1 MGGIYFE
8 VESPKIQCALT
19 VIDLDGKETT
29 KTLKGCKYIF
39 PHEVFKNCIDLS
51 EILSA
56 RDAREKQNKNP
67 DKLPRKYFEREGVHK
82 YWDTK
87 SLISDQLGVG
97 ARLND
102 DQKEL
107 ARQYNLKCYAFFCY
121 TVKMWTQYNEE
132 KLGIRKGREILTGGL
147 QLATNTMPQGDLIL
161 IPLNRNIGYQ
171 HTTHIVIHLD
181 QADPDLGRKKF
192 QPAIEQLAKDI
203 SNHVVTFFSERW
215 WKHLKKATGALP
227 GIADNLKLHQWVR
240 EFETHEEKKPLTITR
255 KNLFVP
261 LKKLSITAEP
271 KSEQDVISLFNQL
284 LASGVIRGI
293 RLMATSQ
300 HEQYDGIFRFCIEEP
315 FERHQFNKN
324 KNPLGLN
331 SNNFQEV
338 ISEPKLLEY
347 KYSFDGLI
355 EDFQKNIKKEQDID
369 LVVAWELGEDW
380 PTRYRITSLLHYDH
394 LQYRSFH
401 GGTHLVENSSTGDII
416 FPIIILSELIDYLND
431 PDSAEKYQADTYEH

>member
-1 MGGIYFE
+1 
-8 VESPKIQCALT
+8 
-19 VIDLDGKETT
+19 
-29 KTLKGCKYIF
+29 
-39 PHEVFKNCIDLS
+39 
-51 EILSA
+51 
-56 RDAREKQNKNP
+56 
-67 DKLPRKYFEREGVHK
+67 
-82 YWDTK
+82 
-87 SLISDQLGVG
+87 
-97 ARLND
+97 
-102 DQKEL
+102 
-107 ARQYNLKCYAFFCY
+107 
-121 TVKMWTQYNEE
+121 
-132 KLGIRKGREILTGGL
+132 
-147 QLATNTMPQGDLIL
+147 
-161 IPLNRNIGYQ
+161 
-171 HTTHIVIHLD
+171 
-181 QADPDLGRKKF
+181 
-192 QPAIEQLAKDI
+192 
-203 SNHVVTFFSERW
+203 
-215 WKHLKKATGALP
+215 
-227 GIADNLKLHQWVR
+227 
-240 EFETHEEKKPLTITR
+240 
-255 KNLFVP
+255 
-261 LKKLSITAEP
+261 
-271 KSEQDVISLFNQL
+271 
-284 LASGVIRGI
+284 
-293 RLMATSQ
+293 MATSQ